1 MDAQQRQLYNNK
13 RSQSIQNVID
23 LLTVKP
29 ILLRSDV
36 ANRIA
41 MFLYDE
47 MKIVGVKRKM
57 KTFFY
62 QPNILN
68 YIRNYISITET
79 ELTQHDIDN
88 IRNKLNELFPDTVG
102 GNRKRKRK
110 NKTNKSK
117 QNKKSK
123 KINHKHRTNKK
134 QQSKRTRS
142 RN

>member
-1 MDAQQRQLYNNK
+1 MDTQQLQLYNNK

-23 LLTVKP
+23 MLTVKP

-41 MFLYDE
+41 MFLYDD

-57 KTFFY
+57 KTFFN

-68 YIRNYISITET
+68 YIRNNISITET
-79 ELTQHDIDN
+79 ELTQSDIDN
-88 IRNKLNELFPDTVG
+88 IRTKLTELFPDTVG
-102 GNRKRKRK
+102 GKRKTRKYKRNNKKQTRKYKRK
-110 NKTNKSK
+110 NKKKTRKS
-117 QNKKSK
+117 
-123 KINHKHRTNKK
+123 R
-134 QQSKRTRS
+134 

>member
-1 MDAQQRQLYNNK
+1 MDTQQQQLYNNK

-23 LLTVKP
+23 MLTVKP

-68 YIRNYISITET
+68 YIRNYINITET

-102 GNRKRKRK
+102 GKRKRK
-110 NKTNKSK
+110 NNTNKSK

-134 QQSKRTRS
+134 QQSKRKRS
-142 RN
+142 RK

>member
-1 MDAQQRQLYNNK
+1 MDTQQRQLYNNK
-13 RSQSIQNVID
+13 RSQSIQSVID
-23 LLTVKP
+23 MLTVEP

-88 IRNKLNELFPDTVG
+88 ICTKLNELFPDTVG
-102 GNRKRKRK
+102 GKRKRKRK
-110 NKTNKSK
+110 TNKYK

-123 KINHKHRTNKK
+123 HRTNKTR
-134 QQSKRTRS
+134 QSKRTRS

>member
-1 MDAQQRQLYNNK
+1 MDTQQRQLYNNK
-13 RSQSIQNVID
+13 RSQSIQSVID
-23 LLTVKP
+23 MLTVEP

-57 KTFFY
+57 KTFFN

-79 ELTQHDIDN
+79 ELTQSDIDN
-88 IRNKLNELFPDTVG
+88 IRTKLTELFPDTVG
-102 GNRKRKRK
+102 GKRKTRKYKRNNKKQTRKYKRK
-110 NKTNKSK
+110 NKKKTRKS
-117 QNKKSK
+117 
-123 KINHKHRTNKK
+123 R
-134 QQSKRTRS
+134 